1 MDLVKLSKY
10 GITSREYKK
19 LLREK
24 KENEEKEKAS
34 AIVIQKSYRG
44 FRVRK
49 IYLLYKELLKRV
61 QERINILSCIFLLK
75 KLKKQKLQQQSQMY
89 MTDNVIKIQ
98 KTFRGFYS
106 RKYVHDFFK
115 RKRQIIEM
123 DKHVREK
130 KSEILLGL
138 EEKRK
143 KQLLYDKKLKD
154 AKIHNAA
161 KNLHH
166 LVSTKAQRG
175 VYNYKIENIIK
186 EQQDKIKKKK
196 RKKYI
201 KNNAMFIQY
210 NRKRIKKNK
219 IWTFELRKFQGCL
232 QR

>member
-1 MDLVKLSKY
+1 MDLAKLSKY

-44 FRVRK
+44 FR
-49 IYLLYKELLKRV
+49 
-61 QERINILSCIFLLK
+61 ERINILSCIFLLK

-186 EQQDKIKKKK
+186 EQVT
-196 RKKYI
+196 
-201 KNNAMFIQY
+201 NS
-210 NRKRIKKNK
+210 
-219 IWTFELRKFQGCL
+219 
-232 QR
+232 